1 MAVLAAGLLAAVL
14 LGVAAATPDTE
25 QAKLTASDAAGGV
38 LFGDS
43 VAISGGTAVVDA
55 YRDDDGGNQSGSAYV
70 FVRSGGTW
78 SEQTKLM
85 ASDAAADDYF
95 GWSVAISGDTVVVG
109 ARLDN
114 DGGPFSGSAYVFV
127 RSSGSWSQ
135 QAKLTASDAA
145 AEDQFGYS
153 VAVSGDTAVVGN
165 RGDADGGLDSGS
177 AYVFVRSGTTWSQQ
191 AKLTASDAAADDF
204 FGDSVAVSGDTAVVG
219 APWDD
224 DAGLNSGSAYVF
236 GLAPPPDG
244 DSDGDGFDDDVEAF
258 IGTDPFL
265 ACGAGAWPPDFN
277 DDMRVNLLDVFA
289 IRPVFGT
296 ASGDGT
302 YLARFDLNASGNINL
317 LDVFILRPYFGTE
330 CSPP

>member
-1 MAVLAAGLLAAVL
+1 M
-14 LGVAAATPDTE
+14 
-25 QAKLTASDAAGGV
+25 
-38 LFGDS
+38 
-43 VAISGGTAVVDA
+43 VDA

-78 SEQTKLM
+78 S
-85 ASDAAADDYF
+85 
-95 GWSVAISGDTVVVG
+95 
-109 ARLDN
+109 
-114 DGGPFSGSAYVFV
+114 
-127 RSSGSWSQ
+127 Q

-145 AEDQFGYS
+145 EFDLFGNS

-165 RGDADGGLDSGS
+165 RGDADGGLDSGSAYVFVRSGTTWSQQAKLTASDAAEFDLFGNSVAVSGDTAVIGADFDDDAGLNSGS